1 MQEELVN
8 ETLTTELEDFVGGTL
23 NNSGKAYGRNSEG
36 VSTCGRNSEGV
47 STCGRNSEGVSTCG
61 RNREMVYEEDDY
73 LIAKKSMQSALGI
86 YNRHAKPVEV
96 WTKEQKEL
104 LKKIEELLARP
115 ITPAED

>member
-23 NNSGKAYGRNSEG
+23 NNSGKAY
-36 VSTCGRNSEGV
+36 
-47 STCGRNSEGVSTCG
+47 GRNSEGVSTCG